1 MAVSLG
7 IAAGPLLAIGIEF
20 TYPRGQAIA
29 SPKMTTINIPT
40 NHQEAVIADIQL
52 RVMGRT
58 EPFSSASFR
67 SDTILQ
73 SLSFQPGDVYDEQ
86 QVLIGLS
93 QLEPFAENITL
104 SVEPAAEP
112 NQIALII
119 TAEKPNKFFFR
130 FGKFPSPTALR
141 GPLRRATT
149 STIDNRASGFAV
161 SGYGGIANIGDSGQS
176 VAIGITGGENA
187 LGFEVD
193 YTIPLGGETGLA
205 FNIANQRGVETEF
218 DNGEINVD
226 LPGGEDPWVHRLGGG
241 VEYFRPLGDQL
252 EGAIGLS
259 YQRVT
264 IRDDVFSADTFSRDE
279 AGNRLTVSDSGNDD
293 LLTINLVG
301 DLDTRDS
308 TREPT
313 EGYRLLLGM
322 DQSIPVGDASLFF
335 NRLSANYT
343 YFMPFNLFGFTEG
356 PRTLVL
362 NAQAGTILGDA
373 PPYEAFSLGGAN
385 SVRGYDRGE
394 VGTGRSFIQAT
405 TEYRFPMFSFDA
417 LAQDVNI
424 GGTLFADYAS
434 DLGSGSAVIGEPA
447 EARGKPGSG
456 FGAGVGI
463 RAVTDIGTA
472 RVELGINDEGDT
484 TVMFSVG
491 DRF

>member
-29 SPKMTTINIPT
+29 SPKMTTINIPI

-119 TAEKPNKFFFR
+119 TAEKPDKFFFR

-205 FNIANQRGVETEF
+205 FNLANQPGVETEF

-226 LPGGEDPWVHRLGGG
+226 LPGGEDP
-241 VEYFRPLGDQL
+241 
-252 EGAIGLS
+252 
-259 YQRVT
+259 
-264 IRDDVFSADTFSRDE
+264 
-279 AGNRLTVSDSGNDD
+279 
-293 LLTINLVG
+293 
-301 DLDTRDS
+301 
-308 TREPT
+308 
-313 EGYRLLLGM
+313 
-322 DQSIPVGDASLFF
+322 
-335 NRLSANYT
+335 
-343 YFMPFNLFGFTEG
+343 
-356 PRTLVL
+356 
-362 NAQAGTILGDA
+362 
-373 PPYEAFSLGGAN
+373 
-385 SVRGYDRGE
+385 
-394 VGTGRSFIQAT
+394 
-405 TEYRFPMFSFDA
+405 
-417 LAQDVNI
+417 
-424 GGTLFADYAS
+424 
-434 DLGSGSAVIGEPA
+434 
-447 EARGKPGSG
+447 
-456 FGAGVGI
+456 
-463 RAVTDIGTA
+463 
-472 RVELGINDEGDT
+472 
-484 TVMFSVG
+484 
-491 DRF
+491 